1 MKAKSMYF
9 FIIHLNTI
17 FVLKCASSSF
27 LKLHMYLF
35 INLHTYFEFLLQ
47 KLPYSK
53 DWALPLNLALKKY
66 EGYNMVHKQDKKLGP
81 GN

>member
-1 MKAKSMYF
+1 
-9 FIIHLNTI
+9 
-17 FVLKCASSSF
+17 
-27 LKLHMYLF
+27 MYLF

>member
-1 MKAKSMYF
+1 M

-27 LKLHMYLF
+27 LKLHIYKP
-35 INLHTYFEFLLQ
+35 TYFEFLL
-47 KLPYSK
+47 KELTYSK